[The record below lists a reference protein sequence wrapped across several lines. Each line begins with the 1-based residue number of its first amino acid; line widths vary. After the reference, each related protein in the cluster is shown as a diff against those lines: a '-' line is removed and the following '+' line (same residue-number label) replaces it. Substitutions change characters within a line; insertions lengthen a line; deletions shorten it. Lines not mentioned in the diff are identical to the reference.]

1 MRPDGSD
8 MHKLTNYG
16 KDGPRAT
23 QPRWTPDGKAI
34 LYTRVTQAGF
44 PRHIWV
50 IDNTSS
56 TDVPVLTKDYIYTH
70 PVLQPSSQ

>member
-1 MRPDGSD
+1 MRSDGSD
-8 MHKLTNYG
+8 MHKLTDYG
-16 KDGPRAT
+16 KDGSRAT

-34 LYTRVTQAGF
+34 LYTRLPQTGS

-50 IDNTSS
+50 IDYTGH

-70 PVLQPSSQ
+70 PVLQAR